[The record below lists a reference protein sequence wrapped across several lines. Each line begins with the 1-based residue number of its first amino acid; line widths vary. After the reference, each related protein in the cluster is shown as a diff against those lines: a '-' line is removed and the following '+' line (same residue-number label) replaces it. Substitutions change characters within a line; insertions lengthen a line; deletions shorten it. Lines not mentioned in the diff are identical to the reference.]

1 MNDNAIYAISE
12 LAKQFGITTRTI
24 RYYEE
29 IGLLQPDR
37 SEGGQRIF
45 SKKELVRLRLI
56 SRGKKYG
63 FSLTEIREMIQL
75 FDHDP
80 SGMSQLKKTMDYGR
94 GKIEE
99 VTTQIND
106 LKLLRSEMEELL
118 DEFQKKLSEMERE
131 KK

>member
-1 MNDNAIYAISE
+1 MMNDNAIYAISE
-12 LAKQFGITTRTI
+12 LAKLELRRGPSGIMKKLDYFSQTAVK
-24 RYYEE
+24 
-29 IGLLQPDR
+29 
-37 SEGGQRIF
+37 GGQRIF

>member
-1 MNDNAIYAISE
+1 MNDKAIYTISE
-12 LAKQFGITTRTI
+12 LAKQFEITTRTI

-29 IGLLQPDR
+29 IGLLKPDR
-37 SEGGQRIF
+37 SEGKQRIF

-80 SGMSQLKKTMDYGR
+80 SGMSQLKMTMDYGR
-94 GKIEE
+94 KKIEE

-106 LKLLRSEMEELL
+106 LTLLRSEMEELL

>member
-1 MNDNAIYAISE
+1 M
-12 LAKQFGITTRTI
+12 
-24 RYYEE
+24 
-29 IGLLQPDR
+29 
-37 SEGGQRIF
+37 
-45 SKKELVRLRLI
+45 I